1 MIQLITRYATY
12 IAHAMDIGLYT
23 SLNTVSYSNSPSMP
37 IVVLS
42 IARAGVTKEWGSYQ
56 KISTLLRKQVAVI

>member
-42 IARAGVTKEWGSYQ
+42 IARAGVAKE
-56 KISTLLRKQVAVI
+56 